1 MNAQAEEVVVIEIRR
16 SALVKY
22 SPAQMFDLVNEV
34 EAYPKRFSWCAGA
47 EILERSEHVLVA
59 RLDLKCAGFQQSFT
73 TRNTIDP
80 PRRLQMDLVNGP
92 FRSLEGVWD
101 FIALGEAGCKVAFA
115 LDFEYAGRLGGSA
128 LRLGFQGLAGRMVDD
143 FCREAARIHG

>member
-1 MNAQAEEVVVIEIRR
+1 MIEIRR

-34 EAYPKRFSWCAGA
+34 EAYPKRFPWCADA
-47 EILERSEHVLVA
+47 EILERQHDVLVA
-59 RLDLKCAGFQQSFT
+59 RLDLKFAGLHQSFT
-73 TRNTIDP
+73 TRNTVER
-80 PRRLQMDLVNGP
+80 PRRLQMSLVDGP

-115 LDFEYAGRLGGSA
+115 LDFDYAGRLGGGA

-143 FCREAARIHG
+143 FCAEAGRVYG